1 MAQPEPDP
9 YRATGKQAGHA
20 AAVLRTVFRMLRGAD
35 GPSEQKFS
43 HLSSVE
49 VSMPRKTSTV
59 VSDQGI
65 EEVLPSLGDLTNL
78 QSISGVLADLDV
90 EEGRG

>member
-1 MAQPEPDP
+1 
-9 YRATGKQAGHA
+9 
-20 AAVLRTVFRMLRGAD
+20 MLRGAD